1 MKFKSINPTT
11 TEAWKKLTTHFS
23 EIKDVHMMD
32 FFDQE
37 PDRNEQYK
45 IKWDEIQF
53 DYSKNRINRKTLE
66 LLNELANEVGLKQ
79 AIQLQLEG
87 YNINLTEDRAV
98 LHTALRDFDQ
108 MKPEVK
114 KSLQKM
120 KVFSNSVIKG
130 KWKGFSNKA
139 ITDVVNIGIGGSDLG
154 PKMVVNALQYYSNHL
169 KVHYVSNVDGD
180 HVAEILKSLNRE
192 TTLFVIVSKT
202 FTTQETLANA
212 TTIKNWFLKDA
223 SQLDIEKHFVAVS
236 SNIENAVNFG
246 ITEDNIFP
254 MWDWVGGRFSLWSSV
269 GLSIC
274 CAIGYSNFESLLKGA
289 HEIDL
294 HFKNEEFTNN
304 IPVLMGLISI
314 WYNNFY
320 NCETE
325 AVIPYNQY
333 LEKFVP
339 YLQQAV
345 MESNGKEIDR
355 NGIPV
360 NYQTGAIVWGNV
372 GTNSQHA
379 FFQLLHQGT
388 KTIPIDFIGFK
399 EPLHGN
405 QYQHKLLMANFY
417 GQSESLFKGTYQQNV
432 SNIYKT
438 FKGNKPSNSLLI
450 NRLTPKNLG
459 SLIAL
464 YEHKLFV
471 QGVIWNIFSYDQWG
485 VELGKK
491 NANKILNS

>member
-1 MKFKSINPTT
+1 MKFKSVNPTT
-11 TEAWKKLTTHFS
+11 TEAWKKLKAHFA

-114 KSLQKM
+114 KALQKM

-130 KWKGFSNKA
+130 NWKGFSNKA

-154 PKMVVNALQYYSNHL
+154 PKMVVNALQYYNNHL

-180 HVAEILKSLNRE
+180 HVAEILKNLNRE

-236 SNIENAVNFG
+236 SNIENA
-246 ITEDNIFP
+246 
-254 MWDWVGGRFSLWSSV
+254 
-269 GLSIC
+269 
-274 CAIGYSNFESLLKGA
+274 
-289 HEIDL
+289 
-294 HFKNEEFTNN
+294 
-304 IPVLMGLISI
+304 
-314 WYNNFY
+314 
-320 NCETE
+320 
-325 AVIPYNQY
+325 
-333 LEKFVP
+333 
-339 YLQQAV
+339 
-345 MESNGKEIDR
+345 
-355 NGIPV
+355 V

-417 GQSESLFKGTYQQNV
+417 GQSESLLKGTYQQNI
-432 SNIYKT
+432 SNIYRT

-450 NRLTPKNLG
+450 NRLTPKSLG

-471 QGVIWNIFSYDQWG
+471 QGVIWNIFSYDQFG

-491 NANKILNS
+491 LAKKVLNDIESKASTIHDSSTRNLIDHFKSINKI

>member
-1 MKFKSINPTT
+1 MNFKSVNPTT

-32 FFDQE
+32 IFDQE
-37 PDRNEQYK
+37 PDRNQQYK
-45 IKWDEIQF
+45 IKCNEIQF
-53 DYSKNRINRKTLE
+53 DYSKNRINRKTLV

-79 AIQLQLEG
+79 AIQLQFEG
-87 YNINLTEDRAV
+87 FNINQTEDRAV
-98 LHTALRDFDQ
+98 LHSALRDFNH

-114 KSLQKM
+114 KALQKM
-120 KVFSNSVIKG
+120 KAFSNSVIKG
-130 KWKGFSNKA
+130 KWKGYTNKT

-154 PKMVVNALQYYSNHL
+154 PKMVVNALQYYNNHL
-169 KVHYVSNVDGD
+169 NVLYVSNVDGD
-180 HVAEILKSLNRE
+180 HVAETLKGLDRE
-192 TTLFVIVSKT
+192 TTLFIIVSKT

-236 SNIENAVNFG
+236 SNIEKAVNYG
-246 ITEDNIFP
+246 ITEENIFP

-274 CAIGYSNFESLLKGA
+274 CAVGYSNFEDLLKGA
-289 HEIDL
+289 HEMDL

-320 NCETE
+320 HCETE
-325 AVIPYNQY
+325 AIIPYNQY
-333 LEKFVP
+333 LDKFVP

-355 NGIPV
+355 NETPV
-360 NYQTGAIVWGNV
+360 NYQTGAIIWGNV

-388 KTIPIDFIGFK
+388 KMIPIDFIGFK
-399 EPLHGN
+399 ESLHGN
-405 QYQHKLLMANFY
+405 EYQHKLLMANFY
-417 GQSESLFKGTYQQNV
+417 GQSESLLEGTYKQNIN
-432 SNIYKT
+432 NIYKT
-438 FKGNKPSNSLLI
+438 FKGNKPSNALLI
-450 NRLTPKNLG
+450 NQLTPKNLG

-471 QGVIWNIFSYDQWG
+471 QGIIWNIFSYDQWG

>member
-114 KSLQKM
+114 KALQKM

-154 PKMVVNALQYYSNHL
+154 PKMVVNALQFYSNHL

-333 LEKFVP
+333 LEKFVA
-339 YLQQAV
+339 YFQQVV
-345 MESNGKEIDR
+345 M
-355 NGIPV
+355 
-360 NYQTGAIVWGNV
+360 
-372 GTNSQHA
+372 
-379 FFQLLHQGT
+379 
-388 KTIPIDFIGFK
+388 
-399 EPLHGN
+399 
-405 QYQHKLLMANFY
+405 
-417 GQSESLFKGTYQQNV
+417 
-432 SNIYKT
+432 
-438 FKGNKPSNSLLI
+438 
-450 NRLTPKNLG
+450 
-459 SLIAL
+459 
-464 YEHKLFV
+464 
-471 QGVIWNIFSYDQWG
+471 
-485 VELGKK
+485 
-491 NANKILNS
+491 

>member
-1 MKFKSINPTT
+1 MKFKSVNPTT
-11 TEAWKKLTTHFS
+11 TEAWKKLKAHFA

-98 LHTALRDFDQ
+98 LHTALRDFDL

-180 HVAEILKSLNRE
+180 HVAEILKNLNRE

-236 SNIENAVNFG
+236 F
-246 ITEDNIFP
+246 
-254 MWDWVGGRFSLWSSV
+254 L
-269 GLSIC
+269 
-274 CAIGYSNFESLLKGA
+274 
-289 HEIDL
+289 
-294 HFKNEEFTNN
+294 
-304 IPVLMGLISI
+304 
-314 WYNNFY
+314 
-320 NCETE
+320 
-325 AVIPYNQY
+325 
-333 LEKFVP
+333 
-339 YLQQAV
+339 
-345 MESNGKEIDR
+345 
-355 NGIPV
+355 
-360 NYQTGAIVWGNV
+360 
-372 GTNSQHA
+372 
-379 FFQLLHQGT
+379 
-388 KTIPIDFIGFK
+388 
-399 EPLHGN
+399 
-405 QYQHKLLMANFY
+405 
-417 GQSESLFKGTYQQNV
+417 
-432 SNIYKT
+432 
-438 FKGNKPSNSLLI
+438 
-450 NRLTPKNLG
+450 
-459 SLIAL
+459 
-464 YEHKLFV
+464 
-471 QGVIWNIFSYDQWG
+471 
-485 VELGKK
+485 
-491 NANKILNS
+491 